1 MKDRDKQK
9 IKEKVD
15 KQLADCYWTKKV
27 KEHLIG
33 KKIIDIKWMSPKVAE
48 EDFAWYSQ
56 PCEIYLED
64 GIILTPSRDDEGNDG
79 GAILTNLVDLPTIPV
94 FRD

>member
-1 MKDRDKQK
+1 MK
-9 IKEKVD
+9 
-15 KQLADCYWTKKV
+15 DCYWTKKV

-48 EDFAWYSQ
+48 ETFAWYSQ